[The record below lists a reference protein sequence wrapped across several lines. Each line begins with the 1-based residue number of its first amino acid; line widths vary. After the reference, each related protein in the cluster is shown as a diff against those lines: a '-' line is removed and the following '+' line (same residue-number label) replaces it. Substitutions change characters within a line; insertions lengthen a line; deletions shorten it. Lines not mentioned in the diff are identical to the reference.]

1 VSDPPTLLVVIY
13 ADPEQTGLTA
23 EALRIAM
30 GLGAGQRTVQVV
42 LMGAAAKVL
51 GDDLDDLIDG
61 DMIENHLDVFADWG
75 TPFHLGGGADAA
87 AYAGAVVDVKPVD
100 DAGLARMMAEA
111 DQVMVFP

>member
-1 VSDPPTLLVVIY
+1 MSEQPTLLVVIY
-13 ADPEQTGLTA
+13 ADPEKSGLTA

-30 GLGAGQRTVQVV
+30 GLGAGKRTVRVV

-51 GDDLDDLIDG
+51 GDDLDDLVDG

-75 TPFHLGGGADAA
+75 TPFHLGGGADAGD
-87 AYAGAVVDVKPVD
+87 YEDAVVEVVPLD